1 MKEPGYNNACP
12 SIIVVPPCHCALP
25 FWFSTLL
32 TSLSCYVT
40 AHRGRNFT
48 SGTSLQYHNNVSP
61 TTPLPYK
68 TEKKNKPTSKN
79 PSTTTATNRN
89 RHNGLI
95 HCLFFFIFYSLSL
108 IDVKLKT
115 TIYGLYGKSRTGA
128 VPVVLSSLFLFFVV
142 RNWPSRGAST
152 VWTWRNLADFV

>member
-1 MKEPGYNNACP
+1 MSVNHRCSTMPLCP
-12 SIIVVPPCHCALP
+12 PILVLHFAHIIITLCNSSSRTKFYKWNFPPISQQCFP
-25 FWFSTLL
+25 SLL
-32 TSLSCYVT
+32 LFLTK
-40 AHRGRNFT
+40 
-48 SGTSLQYHNNVSP
+48 QK
-61 TTPLPYK
+61 K
-68 TEKKNKPTSKN
+68 TNRPKKN

-128 VPVVLSSLFLFFVV
+128 VPVVLSSLFLFLVA

-152 VWTWRNLADFV
+152 VRTWRNFSGSV

>member
-1 MKEPGYNNACP
+1 MSVNHRCSTMPLCP
-12 SIIVVPPCHCALP
+12 PILVLHFAHIIIMLCNSSSRTKFYKWNFPPISQQCFPHY
-25 FWFSTLL
+25 S
-32 TSLSCYVT
+32 S
-40 AHRGRNFT
+40 
-48 SGTSLQYHNNVSP
+48 SLQNR
-61 TTPLPYK
+61 
-68 TEKKNKPTSKN
+68 KKNKPTSKN

-152 VWTWRNLADFV
+152 VWTWRNLPGFV